1 MHISKMINK
10 KSLTNSIYYLTKHH
24 LHNIFF
30 FKNSI
35 IGMVKNM
42 ILNKKY
48 QKHIQKKN
56 SQEDLS
62 LKNMKTIAEI
72 KCIEWDPM
80 KHVC

>member
-1 MHISKMINK
+1 
-10 KSLTNSIYYLTKHH
+10 
-24 LHNIFF
+24 
-30 FKNSI
+30 
-35 IGMVKNM
+35 MVKNM

>member
-1 MHISKMINK
+1 MINI
-10 KSLTNSIYYLTKHH
+10 IYYLTKYH
-24 LHNIFF
+24 LYNIFF
-30 FKNSI
+30 KKNSI

-42 ILNKKY
+42 MLYRKY
-48 QKHIQKKN
+48 QKYIPKIYIYIY

-72 KCIEWDPM
+72 KCIEWDST